1 MKFPFKGTQEVN
13 CKLCT
18 LPTQTRREEETKVPI
33 FSTDL
38 YCHYCHYRLV
48 QTDHNDYLLTTRTEM
63 SENTSPPPPPRV
75 PDITMEPEDKGIGEQ
90 FQRCGWSSSI
100 TSAKKEYKILKE
112 EDA

>member
-1 MKFPFKGTQEVN
+1 
-13 CKLCT
+13 
-18 LPTQTRREEETKVPI
+18 
-33 FSTDL
+33 
-38 YCHYCHYRLV
+38 
-48 QTDHNDYLLTTRTEM
+48 M

-100 TSAKKEYKILKE
+100 TSAKEDEILKE